1 VESAV
6 ARGGGV
12 RGGDGGGGEG
22 PVRMVVRASEEPGV
36 RAAEREETDEKAVG
50 EAGGADV
57 SDRGRG
63 RECLNPKP

>member
-1 VESAV
+1 M
-6 ARGGGV
+6 

-36 RAAEREETDEKAVG
+36 RAAEREETDEKKVG

-63 RECLNPKP
+63 GSA